1 MISHARLQES
11 RSLIEEWCFS
21 IEERL
26 NSCPICLHLSAPL
39 YVVLSDDLSLAMS
52 LTLLSDLVPQCLF
65 PFLILR
71 EIHLHL
77 FNDCSLVLG
86 GPFFVITAFDQL
98 VYLSTAYAIY
108 GL

>member
-26 NSCPICLHLSAPL
+26 NSCPVSLHLSAPL
-39 YVVLSDDLSLAMS
+39 DVVLSDDLSLAMS
-52 LTLLSDLVPQCLF
+52 LALLSDLVPQCLL

-77 FNDCSLVLG
+77 FDYPSLVLCR
-86 GPFFVITAFDQL
+86 PFFVITAFDQL
-98 VYLSTAYAIY
+98 VYLSAAYAIY